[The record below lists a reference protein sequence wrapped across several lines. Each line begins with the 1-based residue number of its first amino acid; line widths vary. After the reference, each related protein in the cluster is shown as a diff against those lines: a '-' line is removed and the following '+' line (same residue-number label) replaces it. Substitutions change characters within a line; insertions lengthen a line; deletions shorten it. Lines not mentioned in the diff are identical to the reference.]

1 MTIRVFVL
9 SDPDP
14 TLGES
19 IREKDY
25 VTSVIETGVAPR
37 ASIGLLTFTDDE
49 EIEAISLLSRGGAVA
64 TRKARIR
71 IDEITEVEPPI
82 SLTELQ
88 AALDP
93 RFARHVHHGVL
104 AEETG
109 NRVLAALERLRPDLA
124 SPLAILRARVQPPI
138 RRRTRATQTLALERD
153 AVGLAMDLADIP
165 LRDTLPPVD
174 ASTPQSGFLRN
185 LENVVLREDAIVDHD
200 ATVFDGWDLGG
211 RISTGIARFV
221 SGKHELIVMNANRT
235 PIENVLGVD
244 LVYYHETY
252 DAFVLVQYKRM
263 KQDKNRNWIYRPDK
277 NHASELTRMKKIP
290 SRAAKPVDSHNYRLN
305 YGPCYFKLCP
315 SKHEDGFTAGLIKGM
330 YLPIEFFEAIEPKG
344 PRGGEV
350 YSYETVPRHLNNTE
364 FIDLVRGGWIG
375 SAGDVSKD
383 LQALIENLVG
393 AGNSVVLA
401 HSRTID
407 WLGDDPPFNEQTPF

>member
-1 MTIRVFVL
+1 MTIRVFLL

-14 TLGES
+14 TLGDR

-37 ASIGLLTFTDDE
+37 VSIGLLTFTDDE
-49 EIEAISLLSRGGAVA
+49 AVEAIALVSRGGAVA
-64 TRKARIR
+64 TRKVRIR
-71 IDEITEVEPPI
+71 IDEISEIEPPLQ
-82 SLTELQ
+82 LTEIQ
-88 AALDP
+88 AALEP
-93 RFARHVHHGVL
+93 KFARHMRHGML

-109 NRVLAALERLRPDLA
+109 NRVLAALEELRPELA
-124 SPLAILRARVQPPI
+124 GPLATLRARVRPPVV
-138 RRRTRATQTLALERD
+138 RRTKATHTLALERD
-153 AVGLAMDLADIP
+153 AVGLAMDLASIP

-174 ASTPQSGFLRN
+174 ASAPERGFLRN

-211 RISTGIARFV
+211 RVSTGIARFV
-221 SGKHELIVMNANRT
+221 DGDHELVVMNANRT

-263 KQDKNRNWIYRPDK
+263 KQDKNRKWFYRPDS
-277 NHASELTRMKKIP
+277 NHAKEMARMKKIP
-290 SRAAKPVDSHNYRLN
+290 SQAAKPVDALNFRLN

-315 SKHEDGFTAGLIKGM
+315 SKHEDGFTPGLIKGM
-330 YLPIEFFEAIEPKG
+330 YLPIEYFEAIDARG

-350 YSYETVPRHLNNTE
+350 YGYETVPRHLNNTQ
-364 FIDLVRGGWIG
+364 FIDLVRDGWIG
-375 SAGDVSKD
+375 SAGEVSKD
-383 LQALIENLVG
+383 LQALIESLVG
-393 AGNSVVLA
+393 AGDSVVLA
-401 HSRTID
+401 HARNIN
-407 WLGDDPPFNEQTPF
+407 WLDDDAPFNPQMPF